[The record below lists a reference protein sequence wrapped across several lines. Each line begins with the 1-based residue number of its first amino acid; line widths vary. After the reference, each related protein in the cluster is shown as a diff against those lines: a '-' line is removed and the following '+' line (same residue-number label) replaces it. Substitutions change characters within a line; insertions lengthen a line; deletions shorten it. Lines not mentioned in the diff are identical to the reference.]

1 MANRQETVIGEQ
13 KAAAPDRLTGEPRL
27 REAGL
32 AGEPRLAG
40 ETGRAG
46 EARSDLAPTFTIARN
61 PEPGSKLPYLLR
73 LPLREGPLL
82 LKAADTWPRTSKVY
96 CHPAESWPDSPEIVQ
111 EVPVRVCRRLG
122 VAIDLVLDRPRKTG
136 RSSSSPPSTAAGRPS
151 SGSLLGPQP
160 RLGPG
165 SGSRFGE
172 PPAMTSCTSWSTA
185 ASATRTG
192 SQTKRQPPTGPRC
205 RLATTAS
212 PLRARSSPVV
222 ERKTLPD
229 LAARLVDGGLAY
241 SMAELATLP
250 RAAVVVEDRYSQ
262 LFKLAHVNAGWVADL
277 LARAQVRYPTVPVV
291 FCETRALAEEWTFR
305 FLGAAVAFC
314 GPDEQ

>member
-1 MANRQETVIGEQ
+1 MANRQGTVIGEQ
-13 KAAAPDRLTGEPRL
+13 KAAAPHRLTGEPRL

-32 AGEPRLAG
+32 AGGPRLAG

-96 CHPAESWPDSPEIVQ
+96 CHPAESWPDSPEIVE

-122 VAIDLVLDRPRKTG
+122 VAIDLVLDRPREN
-136 RSSSSPPSTAAGRPS
+136 RSQLVFTTIHGGRPAIFWQS
-151 SGSLLGPQP
+151 PRTTAKARPGVRIPVRRASGHDELHVLVD
-160 RLGPG
+160 
-165 SGSRFGE
+165 SRERYPYRF
-172 PPAMTSCTSWSTA
+172 AN
-185 ASATRTG
+185 
-192 SQTKRQPPTGPRC
+192 KK
-205 RLATTAS
+205 ATTD
-212 PLRARSSPVV
+212 RAALPAGDYGVALEGEIVAVV

-314 GPDEQ
+314 APDEQ